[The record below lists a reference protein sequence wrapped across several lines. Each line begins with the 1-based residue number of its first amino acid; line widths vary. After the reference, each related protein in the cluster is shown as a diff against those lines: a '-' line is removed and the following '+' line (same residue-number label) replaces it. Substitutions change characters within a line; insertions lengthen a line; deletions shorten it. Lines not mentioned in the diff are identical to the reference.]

1 VDLVQAFATA
11 WGSQDP
17 DQVMPFYSN
26 DIEAYDASMYGQVFD
41 YSEVESVLTG
51 DPYQRDRFVWEMDSF
66 FVSDD
71 GRFAALIGTF
81 KDGNTIT
88 PCMSLVEFK
97 DNQIVWEYDYYG
109 GALSDEFALPEIPAS
124 ASQLAASKQVITE
137 TKTMLSDWEAAYN
150 HENAQDVISYYAD
163 QASFTYI
170 TGPQWVV
177 FTKDQLLDDLMNGF
191 SSEHF
196 SFQLD
201 KFYLSSDGHF
211 AAVQGIYADEFI
223 NESPM
228 ITLLEIENGE
238 IVEQYVYI
246 DGFTVKNSNQPSEQ
260 TGVIENM
267 VSTTLTYVAFG
278 DSTVVIPGIGMMGY
292 YKEMLAQ
299 DLGVEINLVDR
310 SFMSGGAPRL
320 ISLLDK
326 PELREELGKAD
337 VITLQIPTHQLE
349 GPMRL
354 YFSDPEACGGEDNQD
369 CLREAFNQYKQ
380 DTDLIFAKLME
391 VVNPTRQIIRA
402 QDTYLFNVTA
412 VKRVGNFEVYNR
424 YWQDAQKHIHATA
437 AKYGVPVARVYDA
450 FMGPDGSDD
459 PAEKGLMS
467 DITHASSKGAKLMA
481 QLIRELG
488 YSYASGENE

>member
-1 VDLVQAFATA
+1 
-11 WGSQDP
+11 
-17 DQVMPFYSN
+17 
-26 DIEAYDASMYGQVFD
+26 
-41 YSEVESVLTG
+41 
-51 DPYQRDRFVWEMDSF
+51 
-66 FVSDD
+66 
-71 GRFAALIGTF
+71 
-81 KDGNTIT
+81 
-88 PCMSLVEFK
+88 
-97 DNQIVWEYDYYG
+97 
-109 GALSDEFALPEIPAS
+109 LSDEFALPEIPAS
-124 ASQLAASKQVITE
+124 ASQPDASKQVITK
-137 TKTMLSDWEAAYN
+137 TKTLLADWEAAYN

-177 FTKDQLLDDLMNGF
+177 FTKDQLLDDLMTGF

-196 SFQLD
+196 NFQLD

-211 AAVQGIYADEFI
+211 AAVQGVYADEFI
-223 NESPM
+223 DESPM
-228 ITLLEIENGE
+228 ITLVEIENGE

-246 DGFTVKNSNQPSEQ
+246 DGFTAKKSNQPSQE
-260 TGVIENM
+260 TVVIENM

-292 YKEMLAQ
+292 YKEMLEQ

-326 PELREELGKAD
+326 PELREELRTAD
-337 VITLQIPTHQLE
+337 VITLQIPIHKLE
-349 GPMRL
+349 DPMRL
-354 YFSDPEACGGEDNQD
+354 YFSDPESCGGKDHQD
-369 CLREAFNQYKQ
+369 CLREGFDQYMR
-380 DTDLIFAKLME
+380 DTDEIFAKLME
-391 VVNPTRQIIRA
+391 VVDPKQQIVRA
-402 QDTYLFNVTA
+402 QDMYLVNVTA
-412 VKRVGNFEVYNR
+412 CKRVGNFEVYNR
-424 YWQDAQKHIHATA
+424 YWQDAQKHIHVTA

-450 FMGPDGSDD
+450 FMGLDSSDN
-459 PAEKGLMS
+459 PADKGLMS